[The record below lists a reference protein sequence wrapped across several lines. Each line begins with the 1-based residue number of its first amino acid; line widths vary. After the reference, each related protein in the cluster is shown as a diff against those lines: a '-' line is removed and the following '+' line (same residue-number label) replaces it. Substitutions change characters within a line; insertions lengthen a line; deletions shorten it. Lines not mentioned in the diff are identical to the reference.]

1 MFLGSPR
8 HPPGPGNTVSN
19 KRPVRSV
26 GVRGGTDDHR
36 AARGER
42 RWTSLLKKWERSLH
56 CDVPQIDF
64 TVEIFLETETLILA
78 FAFFLADPNFVRN
91 LLRVYSRRSTGSR
104 PMSKVRRGRTV
115 SEHKDSN
122 VTERDCT
129 FVLEVG

>member
-1 MFLGSPR
+1 MDL
-8 HPPGPGNTVSN
+8 T
-19 KRPVRSV
+19 
-26 GVRGGTDDHR
+26 
-36 AARGER
+36 A
-42 RWTSLLKKWERSLH
+42 KKWERSLH